1 VIDTEVEGDPAAVT
15 AAATWL
21 RDTLAVK
28 VADAA
33 DHTQSAR
40 NTARGS
46 WEGESASSYQAMTH
60 EVVDMA
66 DKHEARVKRAAGALE
81 DYAARLRGLETAMT
95 GIRSRASAGGL
106 VVDGTVIHPPA
117 PAPAA
122 KLGNRSTI
130 VPKRV
135 ALPSFSWAFA
145 TSPGISASTHSVNR
159 R

>member
-60 EVVDMA
+60 EVVDKA
-66 DKHEARVKRAAGALE
+66 DKHEARV
-81 DYAARLRGLETAMT
+81 TVC
-95 GIRSRASAGGL
+95 SAGREITLRAL
-106 VVDGTVIHPPA
+106 VTREGSATLIGQWSESK
-117 PAPAA
+117 PAA
-122 KLGNRSTI
+122 HFAGMLGREN
-130 VPKRV
+130 
-135 ALPSFSWAFA
+135 L
-145 TSPGISASTHSVNR
+145 N
-159 R
+159 